1 MASTESST
9 GIFVISGLTQ
19 QNFDRRTTAC
29 LTKEVIRGQ
38 ILLAEGQS
46 QLAIPVC
53 LQDLVYLHL
62 LQLVHSFCGTL
73 SLSYKEDV
81 PIGVMVID
89 VSEAGE
95 VAYKLDV
102 TEHL

>member
-19 QNFDRRTTAC
+19 QNFDKRTTAC
-29 LTKEVIRGQ
+29 LTKEVIRGPV
-38 ILLAEGQS
+38 LLAKGQF
-46 QLAIPVC
+46 QPANPVC
-53 LQDLVYLHL
+53 LQDLVHLH

-81 PIGVMVID
+81 PMGVMVID